1 MIVVNPNWIKEVKH
15 KLIDLDLSVNDLA
28 EKVGRN
34 RIYLSSVIN
43 GRVVS
48 VSTADKVS
56 EVLGIE
62 KTTYVS

>member
-1 MIVVNPNWIKEVKH
+1 MIVVNPQWIKEVKH

-48 VSTADKVS
+48 VSTANKVS
-56 EVLGIE
+56 DVLGIE
-62 KTTYVS
+62 PTTYVV